1 MIGFVALIGAYA
13 TTGQIIP
20 VFSNELLE
28 DRRANEW
35 QTCHDGFACNAVN
48 YGFTGWIIG
57 HFLMKINTQFTIQ
70 KRYKLMTPEAERF
83 NGWAAM
89 LGFVAAVGAY
99 ATTGNIIPGIF

>member
-35 QTCHDGFACNAVN
+35 QTCHDGFACNA
-48 YGFTGWIIG
+48 
-57 HFLMKINTQFTIQ
+57 
-70 KRYKLMTPEAERF
+70 
-83 NGWAAM
+83 
-89 LGFVAAVGAY
+89 
-99 ATTGNIIPGIF
+99 